1 MGEDKHSQ
9 NMRAPREVKECWH
22 GMVNSLR
29 LLVSEIRLVRIWAL
43 DFQGLQKL
51 HGVRWKIGE
60 DLDNWSNRFTK
71 KMERA
76 EAGPG
81 GAKKNVNSLRN
92 LYHLVHKSASSRL
105 YWPYSSW
112 NAHMSRKTQRGAWR
126 KRSKNLATSRKR
138 FFALS
143 SETSADQE
151 SYCPVSN
158 EMIDHNH
165 DEDKARACRW

>member
-1 MGEDKHSQ
+1 MLTGYGQFPE
-9 NMRAPREVKECWH
+9 AP
-22 GMVNSLR
+22 SLR
-29 LLVSEIRLVRIWAL
+29 DKIGKDLRL

-105 YWPYSSW
+105 Y
-112 NAHMSRKTQRGAWR
+112 
-126 KRSKNLATSRKR
+126 
-138 FFALS
+138 
-143 SETSADQE
+143 
-151 SYCPVSN
+151 
-158 EMIDHNH
+158 
-165 DEDKARACRW
+165 